1 MTNKS
6 YGWLFHN
13 SVFSLYYDLKGFVF
27 ETTVTIRGTRYCLIL
42 GDTFYVA
49 GKGWQRKLFHIY
61 SYKLNGTSL

>member
-1 MTNKS
+1 MKS
-6 YGWLFHN
+6 HGYMIRNGYI
-13 SVFSLYYDLKGFVF
+13 SLYYDASAWVF